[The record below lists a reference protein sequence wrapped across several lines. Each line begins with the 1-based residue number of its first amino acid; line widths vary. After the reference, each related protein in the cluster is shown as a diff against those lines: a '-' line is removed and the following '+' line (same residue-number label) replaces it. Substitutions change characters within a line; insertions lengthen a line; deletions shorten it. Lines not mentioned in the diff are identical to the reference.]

1 MGEMTKKTVL
11 VVDDEQGYLDL
22 YVFFLEPMN
31 VEVTCVTNGLEAVQK
46 IEQQPYDLIFM
57 DVHMPVMTGPE
68 AFRRIRQIRPEQKVV
83 IFSSSSDPSFAKEK
97 QTIKDG
103 ALVCL
108 YKPVTIDEIQRV
120 LMDNMGLQ
128 TA

>member
-1 MGEMTKKTVL
+1 MAEPKKKQVL

-22 YVFFLEPMN
+22 YVFFMEPLGI
-31 VEVTCVTNGLEAVQK
+31 EVTCVRNGLEAVQK

-68 AFRRIRQIRPEQKVV
+68 AFKRIRQIRPDQKVV
-83 IFSSSSDPSFAKEK
+83 IFSSSSDPSFSQEK
-97 QTIKDG
+97 KTVQEG

-108 YKPVTIDEIQRV
+108 YKPVTIDEIHRV
-120 LMDNMGLQ
+120 LAENIGLKI
-128 TA
+128 T